1 MQLLLSSP
9 IAVGQEIEPTVTKAI
24 HDAAN
29 AFAALSAPP
38 NSSCTYQARFLDK
51 ALQEFARISR
61 RRMKNT
67 SSKIE
72 SPSSVQGGNGN
83 PHPPRREQYPSI
95 INSDMPSRPL
105 QDPGDSG
112 LGVMHVP
119 QSVVPAAAVPA
130 VYPQYNGPVP
140 EARDGL
146 DQQSLSVGFE
156 LQNQVSENWDFLLG
170 DESRWDDMFAS
181 AGFSIQEGVFW
192 C

>member
-1 MQLLLSSP
+1 
-9 IAVGQEIEPTVTKAI
+9 
-24 HDAAN
+24 
-29 AFAALSAPP
+29 
-38 NSSCTYQARFLDK
+38 
-51 ALQEFARISR
+51 
-61 RRMKNT
+61 
-67 SSKIE
+67 
-72 SPSSVQGGNGN
+72 
-83 PHPPRREQYPSI
+83 
-95 INSDMPSRPL
+95 
-105 QDPGDSG
+105 
-112 LGVMHVP
+112 MHVP
-119 QSVVPAAAVPA
+119 QAAVPAAAVPA